1 MPIADNQ
8 QVKVTFQRSWQVPG
22 GNSPSGTQYPPYM
35 DSIRLEV
42 VVPRSDINNA
52 YVELNQAV
60 FDARN
65 ELFKSLKNK
74 RANNPSSS
82 SSFNA
87 MDAF

>member
-1 MPIADNQ
+1 
-8 QVKVTFQRSWQVPG
+8 
-22 GNSPSGTQYPPYM
+22 M

-87 MDAF
+87 IDAF